1 MLNVFEQSWT
11 LLISAIVTLLIVLMV
26 RRIFPEKWHWWQLI
40 LPVLLVAAGLALDY
54 LVQTDTEKINAV
66 INVAVKAVEE
76 EDPDAIEAILADNY
90 RDSYHFTKRTLMTHC
105 RARLSAPL
113 VEKNIRRIVSIEV
126 SPSPYQGRDSPPT
139 ATAIFTVR
147 ILFDK
152 QSYVYQGFKTQM
164 LVKMKLDLQKQH
176 DTWLISRAE
185 LLEVDRQPANWQHIK

>member
-1 MLNVFEQSWT
+1 

-26 RRIFPEKWHWWQLI
+26 RRIFPEKWHWWQLA
-40 LPVLLVAAGLALDY
+40 LPALLIAAGFALDY

-90 RDSYHFTKRTLMTHC
+90 RDSYHSTKRTLMTHC

-113 VEKNIRRIVSIEV
+113 VEKNIKRIVSIEV
-126 SPSPYQGRDSPPT
+126 SPSPSPSPSEGRGSPPT

-152 QSYVYQGFKTQM
+152 QSYVYQGFKSQM
-164 LVKMKLDLQKQH
+164 FVKVKLDLQKQ
-176 DTWLISRAE
+176 DDSWLISRAE
-185 LLEVDRQPANWQHIK
+185 ILEIDRQPANWQHIR

>member
-1 MLNVFEQSWT
+1 
-11 LLISAIVTLLIVLMV
+11 LLILAIVALLIVLMV
-26 RRIFPEKWHWWQLI
+26 RKAFPEKWHWWQLA
-40 LPVLLVAAGLALDY
+40 LPALLIAAGFALDY

-76 EDPDAIEAILADNY
+76 ENPDAIEAILADNY
-90 RDSYHFTKRTLMTHC
+90 RDSYHFTKRTLMTRC

-113 VEKNIRRIVSIEV
+113 IEKNIKRIVSIEV
-126 SPSPYQGRDSPPT
+126 SPSPYQGRGSPPT

-152 QSYVYQGFKTQM
+152 RSYVYQSFKSQM
-164 LVKMKLDLQKQH
+164 FVKMKLDLQKQD

-185 LLEVDRQPANWQHIK
+185 MLEIDRQPANWRHIR

>member
-11 LLISAIVTLLIVLMV
+11 LLISAIVTLFIVLMV
-26 RRIFPEKWHWWQLI
+26 RRIFPEKWHWWQLA
-40 LPVLLVAAGLALDY
+40 LPVLLVAAGLGLDY
-54 LVQTDTEKINAV
+54 LVQTDTEKANAV

-90 RDSYHFTKRTLMTHC
+90 RDSYHRTKRTLMSHC

-113 VEKNIRRIVSIEV
+113 VEKNIKRIVSIDV
-126 SPSPYQGRDSPPT
+126 SPPT

-152 QSYVYQGFKTQM
+152 QSYLYQGFKTQM
-164 LVKMKLDLQKQH
+164 LVKVKLDLQKQD

-185 LLEVDRQPANWQHIK
+185 MLEIDRQPANWRHIR